1 MVLGGKWGV
10 GGGGRQGLEGGKG
23 WREREVFDPKFLFG
37 LFFIRVSFKYDLSL
51 AYKFL
56 S

>member
-1 MVLGGKWGV
+1 MGSGGWGV
-10 GGGGRQGLEGGKG
+10 EGGKG

-37 LFFIRVSFKYDLSL
+37 LFFIRVSLKYNLSL
-51 AYKFL
+51 AYKCL

>member
-1 MVLGGKWGV
+1 MGSGGWGV
-10 GGGGRQGLEGGKG
+10 EEGKG

-37 LFFIRVSFKYDLSL
+37 LFFIRVSLKYNLSL
-51 AYKFL
+51 AYKCL